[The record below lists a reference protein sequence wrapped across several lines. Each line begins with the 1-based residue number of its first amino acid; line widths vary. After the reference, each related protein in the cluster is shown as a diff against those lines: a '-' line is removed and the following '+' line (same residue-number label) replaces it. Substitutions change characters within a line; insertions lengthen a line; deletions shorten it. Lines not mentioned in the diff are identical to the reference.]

1 MIRPRINNIDKWSDD
16 EFRRRFRLS
25 KPVVLELL
33 THIECRLQHRTNR
46 NNAIA
51 PIEQLLITLRFFAT
65 GSFYIAV
72 GDLTGDGGY
81 PLRQYLI
88 TPLADPQTEAE
99 RLFNEAQIRTRNVIE
114 RTFGVWKRRF
124 PVLSVGMRC
133 KLHLVQQTIVATA
146 VLHNIAVLNNDI
158 EFSEEGPIDEQDVV
172 LGDVNPVER
181 NDVNNEQV
189 RRDLIDYFG
198 TLL

>member
-1 MIRPRINNIDKWSDD
+1 MRLENN
-16 EFRRRFRLS
+16 EFDHGIIL
-25 KPVVLELL
+25 
-33 THIECRLQHRTNR
+33 
-46 NNAIA
+46 
-51 PIEQLLITLRFFAT
+51 
-65 GSFYIAV
+65 
-72 GDLTGDGGY
+72 GDGGY

-189 RRDLIDYFG
+189 RRDLIDHFG